1 MLIGGPNWKSTPLRK
16 FDIRMFG
23 VAQIIDGKHFR
34 GYFFRQGYIRT
45 SSYKFNLHDL
55 EDRDVHLT
63 NDAVQDRNDE
73 YGKYEPGN
81 KVSMEDFAL
90 FMHNEKKRKLH
101 GNNYAVNETSCQR
114 YS

>member
-1 MLIGGPNWKSTPLRK
+1 MLIGGPNWKGTPLRK
-16 FDIRMFG
+16 FDIRWFG
-23 VAQIIDGKHFR
+23 IAQIVDGKHFR

-81 KVSMEDFAL
+81 KVSMEDF
-90 FMHNEKKRKLH
+90 
-101 GNNYAVNETSCQR
+101 
-114 YS
+114 